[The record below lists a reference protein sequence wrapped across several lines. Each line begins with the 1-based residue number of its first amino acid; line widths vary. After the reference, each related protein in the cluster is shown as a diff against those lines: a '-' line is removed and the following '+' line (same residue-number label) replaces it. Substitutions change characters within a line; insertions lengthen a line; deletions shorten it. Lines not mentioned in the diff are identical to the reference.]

1 MIVTGLRI
9 TEVKETAA
17 REISTAKHRAATDV
31 SNAKLYSSQAFATDL
46 LDVADNL
53 DRAQES
59 YHRTQAA
66 SVVSSSDSAQANA
79 ESLLHGVEMTQT
91 GLLRVFE
98 RHGISRIDA
107 LHQPFDPNSHEA
119 ISSVKADDPSLTSP
133 AVQGQRVAPGSVAA
147 VAQEGY
153 RLNERVLRP
162 ARVVVVA
169 QREKDWR
176 HCSSLRA
183 HWASGWTGGRLAGK
197 TQ

>member
-1 MIVTGLRI
+1 M
-9 TEVKETAA
+9 
-17 REISTAKHRAATDV
+17 
-31 SNAKLYSSQAFATDL
+31 
-46 LDVADNL
+46 ADNL
-53 DRAQES
+53 DRAQAS
-59 YHRTQAA
+59 YHATQSA
-66 SVVSSSDSAQANA
+66 SSASSSDPTQTNA

-107 LHQPFDPNSHEA
+107 LHQPFDPNAHEA
-119 ISSVKADDPSLTSP
+119 ISSVKADDPSLTLP
-133 AVQGQRVAPGSVAA
+133 GVQTQRVAPGSVAA

-183 HWASGWTGGRLAGK
+183 HWASGWTPGSVEARNR
-197 TQ
+197 